1 MTSSSETTV
10 TDSLS
15 PENIETRP
23 ADDGADGDG
32 DAASNPSRDSDAN
45 AMLRAIAYAPPRRPA
60 NLVMPGTK
68 WGESD
73 RYTIE
78 RRLGRG
84 GMGSVYAA
92 RDTILERVVALKVLD
107 SSHVGLDDTY
117 KKQLLR
123 EAKLAAR
130 VEHER
135 IARVYDVGSHD
146 GLGFVAME
154 YVQGH
159 TLRHW
164 MAGRSCSASEI
175 IDIAIQIAD
184 GLAALHQSGVVHRD
198 LKPEN
203 VMLTTQGAVKL
214 LDFGLARAAMA
225 PADPSAPGATAVVE
239 GASVAAASGT
249 PGYMAPEQCTGKP
262 IDARVDVFA
271 LGVII
276 HELVTGDRLFHGDT
290 MGAVIQATLTW
301 VPALNGDAWQTM
313 PAQLRVHV
321 MRMLAHAPED
331 RFDDGASIRTALFEL
346 RPEPSWHSVR
356 LPEVIAQIGKAPTQR
371 ALPPLR
377 LSRRMRKRLDR
388 RGAVVAG
395 GVTAVLFA
403 GMWLKNPSNP
413 PTPPPPDMVQID
425 VGTITVGTTEE
436 QIERE
441 CALIGPECLREY
453 MRREPPH
460 DVAVAPFFLDRHEV
474 TNAQFAVL
482 LNSVANTLT
491 VTDDQETHVPRFVER
506 ISASG
511 PNVRLLDLEEEYSGI
526 EYRRLETS
534 PRYRARPG
542 RELLPL
548 VQVSWYGA
556 AFYCAAAGKRLPTDS
571 EREAAARGR
580 TDRRFPWGND
590 LPRWDD
596 VVLPNDGLLAPASS
610 PKTELTRARPVGT
623 SRQDVSPDG
632 VFDLAGNVSEW
643 TATSAIPAKPG
654 VPPSSDPAANVRFVR
669 GGSWAASILARSG
682 GRFARTAI
690 SMGINY
696 GFRCAK
702 DAADD

>member
-249 PGYMAPEQCTGKP
+249 PGYMAPEQCAGKP

-395 GVTAVLFA
+395 GVTAAIFA
-403 GMWLKNPSNP
+403 GMWLINPSHP
-413 PTPPPPDMVQID
+413 PAQPPADMARID
-425 VGTITVGTTEE
+425 VGTITVGTTDE

-441 CALIGPECLREY
+441 CVLIGPGCRREY
-453 MRREPPH
+453 MRREAPH
-460 DVAVAPFFLDRHEV
+460 DVTVAPFFLDRHEV
-474 TNAQFAVL
+474 TNEQFVEL
-482 LNSVANTLT
+482 LNHLKNTLT
-491 VTDDQETHVPRFVER
+491 VVADRDSHVARFIER
-506 ISASG
+506 TSPSG
-511 PNVRLLDLEEEYSGI
+511 QQLRLLDLDDDYGGI
-526 EYRRLETS
+526 ELTKDG
-534 PRYRARPG
+534 YRARAG
-542 RELLPL
+542 RQQQPV

-556 AFYCAAAGKRLPTDS
+556 TFYCETTGKRLPTDS

-580 TDRRFPWGND
+580 EGRRFPWGD
-590 LPRWDD
+590 APPRWDA
-596 VVLPNDGLLAPASS
+596 VALQNDGSIS
-610 PKTELTRARPVGT
+610 PITGTTKLTGARSIGT
-623 SRQDVSPDG
+623 SPQDVTPEG
-632 VFDLAGNVSEW
+632 IFDLAGNATEW
-643 TATSAIPAKPG
+643 TATSA
-654 VPPSSDPAANVRFVR
+654 VPVKTGTQPSSDPAANVRFVR
-669 GGSWAASILARSG
+669 GGSWGTSFLALSG
-682 GRFARTAI
+682 TRFARTAI

-702 DAADD
+702 DAADE